1 MHTPMSDAVALD
13 TGQAGVLSE
22 HRAMQITFKLYA
34 SLTDYLPAEQRV
46 GNRMPLEIVP
56 GSTIAQVIEP
66 FSLPMSLVHL
76 VLINGVF
83 VPPGERATRTSSDGD
98 VLAIWPPIAG
108 G

>member
-1 MHTPMSDAVALD
+1 
-13 TGQAGVLSE
+13 
-22 HRAMQITFKLYA
+22 MQITFKLYA
-34 SLTDYLPAEQRV
+34 SLADYLPAERRT
-46 GNRMPLEIVP
+46 GNQMPLDVAP

-66 FSLPMSLVHL
+66 FSLPMKLVHL

-83 VPPGERATRTSSDGD
+83 VPPGERATRTLTEGD